1 MTWAPCPHGVRT
13 REKKHSDRLTA
24 VRMAKMLASA
34 CASCLPRSAVSQLV
48 PHSNH
53 GFTGSIRSS
62 PFLPCDNWNLSTFL
76 SIAWTRRCE
85 SLRVPSG
92 YSENFGTNGQHRG
105 LLGGVHLMILELE
118 SVPVRLDARVRVN
131 FFFVSGE
138 RMFFEVFEELRA
150 FLARSSLG
158 II

>member
-1 MTWAPCPHGVRT
+1 
-13 REKKHSDRLTA
+13 
-24 VRMAKMLASA
+24 MA
-34 CASCLPRSAVSQLV
+34 
-48 PHSNH
+48 
-53 GFTGSIRSS
+53 G
-62 PFLPCDNWNLSTFL
+62 W
-76 SIAWTRRCE
+76 CE

-92 YSENFGTNGQHRG
+92 DSENFGTNGQHRG

-150 FLARSSLG
+150 FLARSTLG